1 MATAEVEGLAAT
13 WNSPMIGFYSLG
25 EFGRVPN
32 GSPEFH
38 GTTVSWVAIKE
49 K

>member
-1 MATAEVEGLAAT
+1 VSEELEGLAST
-13 WNSPMIGFYSLG
+13 WDKPLIGFFSMG
-25 EFGRVPN
+25 EFGKLDDDQ
-32 GSPEFH
+32 PEFH